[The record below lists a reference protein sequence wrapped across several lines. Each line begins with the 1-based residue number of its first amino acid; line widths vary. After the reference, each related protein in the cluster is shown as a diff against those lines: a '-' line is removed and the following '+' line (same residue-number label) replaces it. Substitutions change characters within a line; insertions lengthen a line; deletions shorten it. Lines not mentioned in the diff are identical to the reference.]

1 MAGLVVRRQAART
14 LGHDAALLLRAHDDL
29 QDRLVDIRL
38 HDEAA
43 LAARGHDGGLVEEV
57 LQIRTGKAGRA
68 ARNALEI
75 HIVAQ
80 RLAAGVDLQDLLAA
94 LDIGQPHIHAPVKAA
109 GAQQRVIENVGA
121 VGRRHDDDAL
131 VIRKAVHLDEQ
142 LVERLL
148 ALVVTAAETA
158 AALAA
163 DRVDLV
169 DEHDGRGDLL
179 GLVEQIAHTRCTDTD
194 IELDK
199 VRARNG
205 QKLHACLARDC
216 AGHERLAGAR
226 RADEQHALGDAR
238 AHRGIVLRAL
248 EEVHDLG
255 QLLFFL
261 FRAGDIGKRNLL
273 EVLLAGARVRL
284 AELADARR
292 SAAARLVHEQ
302 VPHADEQHDRD
313 QVRQDGHPPRRRPAL
328 DVIIL
333 RQHAAGGLLLD
344 QIPQI
349 LTEPGG
355 ARKCLFDCRVA
366 VAVRRIEIEREL
378 ISLEAERLDL
388 LLAEQ
393 FLDLGIG
400 VFLLLCRCGQ
410 IEDDGENDHADQQV
424 EPDASGTVLIR
435 FQIKSRPLWDPHR
448 GAQLE

>member
-14 LGHDAALLLRAHDDL
+14 LGHDAALLLRAHDNL
-29 QDRLVDIRL
+29 EDRLVDIRL

-43 LAARGHDGGLVEEV
+43 LAARGHDGSLIEQV
-57 LQIRTGKAGRA
+57 LQICAGKAGRA
-68 ARNALEI
+68 ARDTLEI
-75 HIVAQ
+75 DIVAQ
-80 RLAAGVDLQDLLAA
+80 RLAPGVDLQDLLAA
-94 LDIGQPHIHAPVKAA
+94 LDIGQTHIHAPVKAA

-131 VIRKAVHLDEQ
+131 VIRKAVHFDEQ

-148 ALVVTAAETA
+148 TLVVAAAETA

-179 GLVEQIAHTRCTDTD
+179 GLVEQITHARRADAD
-194 IELDK
+194 IEFDK
-199 VRARNG
+199 VRARDG
-205 QKLHACLARDC
+205 QKLHAGLARDR
-216 AGHERLAGAR
+216 AGHERLAGTR
-226 RADEQHALGDAR
+226 RADEQHALWNACT
-238 AHRGIVLRAL
+238 HRGIVLRAL

-255 QLLFFL
+255 QFLFFL
-261 FRAGDIGKRNLL
+261 FRAGDIGKRDLL

-292 SAAARLVHEQ
+292 TAAARLVHEQ
-302 VPHADEQHDRD
+302 VPHADEQHDRN
-313 QVRQDGHPPRRRPAL
+313 QVRQDGHPPRSRPAL

-344 QIPQI
+344 QLTQI
-349 LTEPGG
+349 LAEPRGI
-355 ARKCLFDCRVA
+355 RKRLFDRRVA
-366 VAVRRIEIEREL
+366 VTVRRIEIEREL

-388 LLAEQ
+388 FLAEQ
-393 FLDLGIG
+393 LLDFGVG

-410 IEDDGENDHADQQV
+410 IEDDGENNHADQQV

-435 FQIKSRPLWDPHR
+435 FQIKSHPLWDPRR
-448 GAQLE
+448 GAQVE

>member
-1 MAGLVVRRQAART
+1 MAASLRRFSRSAPAKPAVPR
-14 LGHDAALLLRAHDDL
+14 AMLLRSTSSPSGLPRAWTFRISSRPFL
-29 QDRLVDIRL
+29 GASLSSPRR
-38 HDEAA
+38 
-43 LAARGHDGGLVEEV
+43 RG
-57 LQIRTGKAGRA
+57 R
-68 ARNALEI
+68 
-75 HIVAQ
+75 
-80 RLAAGVDLQDLLAA
+80 
-94 LDIGQPHIHAPVKAA
+94 A

-163 DRVDLV
+163 DRVDLI

-179 GLVEQIAHTRCTDTD
+179 GLVEQIAHTRCADAD

-205 QKLHACLARDC
+205 QKLHACLARDR

-238 AHRGIVLRAL
+238 AHRGIVLWAL

-273 EVLLAGARVRL
+273 EVVLAGARVRL

-302 VPHADEQHDRD
+302 VPHADEQPDRD

-344 QIPQI
+344 QITQI
-349 LTEPGG
+349 LAEPRGI
-355 ARKCLFDCRVA
+355 RQRLFDRRIA
-366 VAVRRIEIEREL
+366 IAVRRIEIEREL

-393 FLDLGIG
+393 LLDLGIG
-400 VFLLLCRCGQ
+400 VFLLLCRSGQ

-435 FQIKSRPLWDPHR
+435 FQIKSHPLWDPHR
-448 GAQLE
+448 ALRWSRPPA